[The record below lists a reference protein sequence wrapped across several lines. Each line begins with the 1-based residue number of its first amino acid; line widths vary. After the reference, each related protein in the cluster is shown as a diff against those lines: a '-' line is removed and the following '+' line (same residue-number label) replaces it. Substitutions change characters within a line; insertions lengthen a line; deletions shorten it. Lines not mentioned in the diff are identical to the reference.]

1 MIRTGFKDMDSKA
14 GASMVKKT
22 VLHHQGRLDETD
34 NNYKEVIN
42 QKKRK
47 RQDSLTLS
55 GPQTLLRNSSG
66 RSRRTPASLQSSFD
80 KDLRLNYEGNVA
92 LIRGVEAP
100 LIKRLDRWKAL
111 HLPAVLGPLPHI
123 LHLPETALENLGGTP
138 AQTSSTPSPSTATP
152 ETSTCRARL
161 GKTPIGLLVTQLP
174 TLRTTSLGC

>member
-1 MIRTGFKDMDSKA
+1 MKCEIFTRLISDITAVLMIRTGFKDMDSKA

-92 LIRGVEAP
+92 LIRG
-100 LIKRLDRWKAL
+100 RGMWR
-111 HLPAVLGPLPHI
+111 
-123 LHLPETALENLGGTP
+123 
-138 AQTSSTPSPSTATP
+138 
-152 ETSTCRARL
+152 
-161 GKTPIGLLVTQLP
+161 
-174 TLRTTSLGC
+174 